1 MSQQEFEMFQTQLR
15 NAIDES
21 DLKEDKEAVYNLLAN
36 PNRFFEV
43 NFPVLMDDG
52 TKKVFHGF
60 RSQHCSALGPTKGG
74 LRFHEGV
81 DAGEVKA
88 LSGWMT
94 IKCALSGIPYGGG
107 KGGITV
113 NAKELSEG
121 ELERLSR
128 AFIRAIHP
136 YIGEKWDVPA
146 PDVNTNGQIMSWM
159 LDEYEAITQKQDI
172 GVLTGK
178 PIELG
183 GSLGRTE
190 ATGYGVGF
198 TVREACKRKGI
209 DLKGATVVCQ
219 GFGNVGSYACK
230 WLNDQGCKV
239 IAIAN
244 SRNGLYNKDGIDI
257 DALMTYY
264 EENGNDL
271 LDFPGAEYL
280 DKDKIF
286 DIPCDILLPC
296 GLGGAITKENAGNI
310 ETKVI
315 GEGANGPLTTEA
327 DDILTEKGVLIIP
340 DVLANSG
347 GVTVSYFEWA
357 QNLEGYPWTEEEV
370 FEREENLLVT
380 AFNNIYDL
388 MEKQH
393 SKNMRT
399 AAFNYGINRISKAMK
414 LKGWY

>member
-1 MSQQEFEMFQTQLR
+1 MSQKEFEMYQSQLR
-15 NAIDES
+15 NAIDEMQ
-21 DLKEDKEAVYNLLAN
+21 LEDKESVYSLLAQ

-43 NFPVLMDDG
+43 SFPVLMDDG
-52 TKKVFHGF
+52 KKKVFTGY
-60 RSQHCSALGPTKGG
+60 RSQFNSALGPTKGG
-74 LRFHEGV
+74 LRYHEGV

-94 IKCALSGIPYGGG
+94 IKCALAGLPYGGG

-113 NAKELSEG
+113 NPKELSEG

-128 AFIRAIHP
+128 AFIKAIHP
-136 YIGEKWDVPA
+136 YIGEKWDIPA

-159 LDEYEAITQKQDI
+159 LDEYEAIIQSQEI

-178 PIELG
+178 PLELG

-190 ATGYGVGF
+190 ATGYGVGY
-198 TVREACKRKGI
+198 TVREACNKKGI

-230 WLNDQGCKV
+230 WLADQGCKV

-257 DALMTYY
+257 DALFKYY
-264 EENGNDL
+264 EDHGNDL

-286 DIPCDILLPC
+286 EIPCDILLPC
-296 GLGGAITKENAGNI
+296 GLGGAITGENADKI

-315 GEGANGPLTTEA
+315 GEGANGPLTIEA
-327 DDILTEKGVLIIP
+327 DEILDKKGVLIVP

-357 QNLEGYPWTEEEV
+357 QNLQGYYWTEEEV
-370 FEREENLLVT
+370 FEREEKMLVG
-380 AFNNIYDL
+380 AFNDIYKIYKD
-388 MEKQH
+388 EKT
-393 SKNMRT
+393 KNMRS
-399 AAFNYGINRISKAMK
+399 AAFNYAIKRISKAMK